1 MSCLAK
7 RSILWRIP
15 TNTAV
20 FHNSSFFVF
29 PKTEPAN
36 TLLEFFIFECYVFI
50 NLLFMIN
57 YVNHDDQFI
66 VKRSCI
72 MINIHIFLGATTN
85 RHARAICGAKSALEL
100 RFGDRLVFSDVNHDE
115 ARLWGWSLH
124 LACTNLPRST
134 LCKARCDKKF
144 SELNA
149 ADSPPVQCDLIS
161 VKQRTSSYGSG
172 AIAY

>member
-1 MSCLAK
+1 LIFVPKNVPKKCHS
-7 RSILWRIP
+7 
-15 TNTAV
+15 TNKEQPK
-20 FHNSSFFVF
+20 SFSFL
-29 PKTEPAN
+29 N
-36 TLLEFFIFECYVFI
+36 
-50 NLLFMIN
+50 FMILSIN
-57 YVNHDDQFI
+57 KIIRYHS
-66 VKRSCI
+66 KRSCI